1 MINDEYD
8 SPWKE
13 AVVLYFPEFMG
24 FYFPAAYAEIDWT
37 QEYVFLDKELRA
49 VVRDAQLGKR
59 FVDKLVRVTL
69 LSGGQKWVYIHIE
82 VQGSKQADFAL
93 RMFVYNYRL
102 FDKYNQ
108 PIASMA
114 VLADDNAKWK
124 PTAYGFE
131 VLGCEHSLKF
141 PVAKLTDYRDKI
153 EELLVLDNAFALI
166 TVAHILTQRTK
177 HQDDKRFAGK
187 LRLIRLLYQRNWS
200 KQRIIKLF
208 SVVDWLMALPEDL
221 EQQIWHEIET
231 IEGRE
236 NMRYITSVE
245 RIGIKKG
252 MERGMEKGMEKG
264 IAKGRLQGEAGLLRK
279 QLEFRFGELPSWV
292 NEQLSGAKEQEL
304 ESWAKALFSAA
315 SLEAVFVNGAA
326 H

>member
-1 MINDEYD
+1 MQ
-8 SPWKE
+8 
-13 AVVLYFPEFMG
+13 
-24 FYFPAAYAEIDWT
+24 FYFPAAFAEIDWS
-37 QEYVFLDKELRA
+37 QAHVFLDKELRA
-49 VVRDAQLGKR
+49 VVRDAKLGKR

-69 LSGGQKWVYIHIE
+69 LNGDQKLVYIHIE
-82 VQGSKQADFAL
+82 VQGKKQAEFSR

-102 FDKYNQ
+102 YDKYNQ

-124 PTAYGFE
+124 PMAYGFE

-141 PVAKLTDYRDKI
+141 PVAKLTDYRHML
-153 EELLVLDNAFALI
+153 EELLAMDNAFALI

-177 HQDDKRFAGK
+177 NQDEKRFAGK
-187 LRLIRLLYQRNWS
+187 LRLIRILYQRNWS

-208 SVVDWLMALPEDL
+208 AVVDWLMALPEGL

-231 IEGRE
+231 IEERQ

-252 MERGMEKGMEKG
+252 IEKG
-264 IAKGRLQGEAGLLRK
+264 IVIGRQEGRLEGEAGLLRK
-279 QLEFRFGELPSWV
+279 QLEYRFGDLPSWV
-292 NEQLSGAKEQEL
+292 SEKLAGAEAIEL
-304 ESWAKALFSAA
+304 ESWAKSLFTAS
-315 SLEAVFVNGAA
+315 SLEAVFMNGVA